1 MSFPPSAACKFLDLP
16 PVNLRDLH
24 LHLTK
29 NPFASR
35 PPHLCGVTLRKQL
48 GREVL
53 CKQLFAEHAAHA
65 PSVSSKLLPKQRMEK
80 AYCLLAKQMLIATG
94 NFHGGGS
101 PEGAVAQTWT
111 FDSPLWALFGY
122 FLSQQKVTESLP
134 QKRLKPRKK
143 SSLLLKSRKTHPKFH
158 PIFRQQPTKKPSAA
172 CICRASVL

>member
-1 MSFPPSAACKFLDLP
+1 MLEWRRHGSPQRPHDSLGADQQPANAISHIKEAIGQGSPVQAAF
-16 PVNLRDLH
+16 
-24 LHLTK
+24 
-29 NPFASR
+29 
-35 PPHLCGVTLRKQL
+35 
-48 GREVL
+48 
-53 CKQLFAEHAAHA
+53 FAEHAAHA

-111 FDSPLWALFGY
+111 FDSPLWAFFGY

-143 SSLLLKSRKTHPKFH
+143 SSLLLKSRKTHPQFH